1 MISSPVVCAINTSY
15 SNKSI
20 HSDRAF
26 GGRYTVQT
34 KNGLVF
40 GKVNSDHNVSMLDI
54 SSSDR
59 RLQFNELL

>member
-1 MISSPVVCAINTSY
+1 MISSPVVCAMDTSC

-20 HSDRAF
+20 HSDSAF
-26 GGRYTVQT
+26 GGRYTVQA

-54 SSSDR
+54 SSSER
-59 RLQFNELL
+59 RLQFSELL